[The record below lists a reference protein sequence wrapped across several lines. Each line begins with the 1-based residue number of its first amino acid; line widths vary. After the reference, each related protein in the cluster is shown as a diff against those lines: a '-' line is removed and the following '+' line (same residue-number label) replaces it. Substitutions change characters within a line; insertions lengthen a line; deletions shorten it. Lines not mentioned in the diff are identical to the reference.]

1 MLDLFAKDPALLIP
15 IVLFLGGALVGIV
28 AILAHQ
34 WRAIRRTEL
43 ETALKQD
50 MLRRGLS
57 VDEIERVLRASER
70 PPEEPAKPDPVSD
83 NAYAL
88 TEKMI
93 DEGRSGEEI
102 ERLLKL
108 LQATGGTVSDNEYA
122 LIEKMLD
129 EGKPVD
135 QIERVVRAF
144 RAPPPAP
151 PAAAAPEAGEPER
164 PRETAILRMDV

>member
-1 MLDLFAKDPALLIP
+1 MWEPFVKSPELLIP
-15 IVLFLGGALVGIV
+15 ILAIVCGAVVALV
-28 AILAHQ
+28 AIIAHQ
-34 WRAIRRTEL
+34 WRAVRRTEMEL
-43 ETALKQD
+43 ALKQD

-57 VDEIERVLRASER
+57 VEEIERVLRASEV
-70 PPEEPAKPDPVSD
+70 PPEAPAKPDPVSD

-93 DEGRSGEEI
+93 EEGRSGEEI

-108 LQATGGTVSDNEYA
+108 LHATGGTVSDNEYA

-129 EGKPVD
+129 EGKDIV

-144 RAPPPAP
+144 RVPPPPAA
-151 PAAAAPEAGEPER
+151 PAAAAGEPEP

>member
-1 MLDLFAKDPALLIP
+1 MVDLFAKDPALLIP
-15 IVLFLGGALVGIV
+15 IVLFAGGALVGIT

-57 VDEIERVLRASER
+57 VEEIERVLRATER
-70 PPEEPAKPDPVSD
+70 PPEGPAKADPVSD

-93 DEGRSGEEI
+93 DEGRSGDEI
-102 ERLLKL
+102 ERLVTLLK
-108 LQATGGTVSDNEYA
+108 ATGGTVSDNEYA

-129 EGKPVD
+129 EGKPID

-144 RAPPPAP
+144 RTPPPAP
-151 PAAAAPEAGEPER
+151 PAPEAGDPER

>member
-1 MLDLFAKDPALLIP
+1 MVDLFAKEPALLIP
-15 IVLFLGGALVGIV
+15 IVMFVGGFLVAITAIV
-28 AILAHQ
+28 AHH

-43 ETALKQD
+43 EVALKQD

-57 VDEIERVLRASER
+57 VDEIERVLRASEK
-70 PPEEPAKPDPVSD
+70 PPEAATKADPVSD

-108 LQATGGTVSDNEYA
+108 LQANGGTVSDNEHA

-129 EGKPVD
+129 ESKPID

-144 RAPPPAP
+144 RAPPPAS
-151 PAAAAPEAGEPER
+151 PAAAAGEPEP

>member
-1 MLDLFAKDPALLIP
+1 MVDLFAKEPALLIP
-15 IVLFLGGALVGIV
+15 IVMFVGGFLV
-28 AILAHQ
+28 AITAIVAHQ
-34 WRAIRRTEL
+34 WRAIRCTEL
-43 ETALKQD
+43 EVALKQD

-57 VDEIERVLRASER
+57 VEEIERVLRASEK
-70 PPEEPAKPDPVSD
+70 PPEAAAKADPVSD

-102 ERLLKL
+102 ERLLRL
-108 LQATGGTVSDNEYA
+108 LQANGTVSDNEYA

-129 EGKPVD
+129 ESKPID

-144 RAPPPAP
+144 RSPPTAPPAP
-151 PAAAAPEAGEPER
+151 EAAAPER
-164 PRETAILRMDV
+164 PRESAILRMDV

>member
-1 MLDLFAKDPALLIP
+1 MLDLFAKEPALLIP
-15 IVLFLGGALVGIV
+15 IVLFVGGALVGV
-28 AILAHQ
+28 TAILAHQ
-34 WRAIRRTEL
+34 WRAIRCTEL
-43 ETALKQD
+43 EVALKQD

-57 VDEIERVLRASER
+57 VDEIERVLRASEK
-70 PPEEPAKPDPVSD
+70 PPEGPAKADPVSD

-93 DEGRSGEEI
+93 EEGRSGEEI

-108 LQATGGTVSDNEYA
+108 FHTSGGPVSENEYA

-129 EGKPVD
+129 EGKTILE
-135 QIERVVRAF
+135 IERVVRAF
-144 RAPPPAP
+144 RVPPPAP
-151 PAAAAPEAGEPER
+151 PATAAGEPEP

>member
-1 MLDLFAKDPALLIP
+1 MWEPFAKSPELLIP
-15 IVLFLGGALVGIV
+15 LALTVCGAVVGLV

-34 WRAIRRTEL
+34 WRAARRTEL
-43 ETALKQD
+43 EVALKQD

-57 VDEIERVLRASER
+57 VEEIERVLRASEG
-70 PPEEPAKPDPVSD
+70 PPEAPAKPDPVSD

-93 DEGRSGEEI
+93 EEGRSGEEI

-108 LQATGGTVSDNEYA
+108 LHATGGTVSDNEYA

-129 EGKPVD
+129 EGKPLD

-151 PAAAAPEAGEPER
+151 APAAPGPGDPER

>member
-1 MLDLFAKDPALLIP
+1 MWEPLLKNPELLIP
-15 IVLFLGGALVGIV
+15 FAVIVCGALVGLV

-57 VDEIERVLRASER
+57 VDEIERVLRASEV
-70 PPEEPAKPDPVSD
+70 PPEAPAKPDPVSD

-93 DEGRSGEEI
+93 EEGRSGEEI

-108 LQATGGTVSDNEYA
+108 LHATGGAVSDNEYA

-129 EGKPVD
+129 EGKPLD

-144 RAPPPAP
+144 RAPPAAP
-151 PAAAAPEAGEPER
+151 PAAAAGEPEP

>member
-1 MLDLFAKDPALLIP
+1 MLEPFAKDPALLIP
-15 IVLFLGGALVGIV
+15 IVLFVGLALVGITAIV
-28 AILAHQ
+28 AHY
-34 WRAIRRTEL
+34 WRAVRQAEMD
-43 ETALKQD
+43 TALKQD
-50 MLRRGLS
+50 MLKRGLS
-57 VDEIERVLRASER
+57 VEEIERVLRASER

-93 DEGRSGEEI
+93 EEGRSGEEI

-108 LQATGGTVSDNEYA
+108 LHATGGTVSDNEYA

-129 EGKPVD
+129 EGKDIV

-144 RAPPPAP
+144 RVPPPPAA
-151 PAAAAPEAGEPER
+151 PAAAAGEPEP